1 MPQRTALQMYA
12 RHPRMPKSGQQKKY
26 SHMKSIILILGL
38 ILSFT
43 TEAFC
48 GYYVVIR
55 GVRQVEGTG
64 CLLVRFSI
72 YDDRGTVDDRSD
84 DIRVGTYTAAL
95 GDCDFTGGNFSENE
109 GEELTFR
116 QVEPEFSAFDYRDLR
131 DYLEFSLPSDYERL
145 YIEVTDLSGKT
156 LYRDVVKNYQKR
168 ERRQIRK
175 EELPQGLY
183 LLNVR
188 SEEGYHKTIQFVKF

>member
-1 MPQRTALQMYA
+1 VPQRAALQMYA
-12 RHPRMPKSGQQKKY
+12 RHSRTPKTKSI
-26 SHMKSIILILGL
+26 HMKSIILILGL

-43 TEAFC
+43 SEAFC

-72 YDDRGTVDDRSD
+72 YNDRGTVSDRSD
-84 DIRVGTYTAAL
+84 DIQVGTYTAAL
-95 GDCDFTGGNFSENE
+95 GDCDFAGGNFSENE

-188 SEEGYHKTIQFVKF
+188 SEEGYYKTIQFVKF

>member
-1 MPQRTALQMYA
+1 MR
-12 RHPRMPKSGQQKKY
+12 
-26 SHMKSIILILGL
+26 SIILILGL

-48 GYYVVIR
+48 SYYVVIR
-55 GVRQVEGTG
+55 GVRQVEGTE

-72 YDDRGTVDDRSD
+72 YDDRGTVSDRSD

-95 GDCDFTGGNFSENE
+95 RDCDFTGGNFSENE